1 MPRPL
6 QPVVHHEGEEAGASG
21 HTSLSPGV
29 LSLRRLPVPV
39 QAPLL
44 TGADPTSFTAVD
56 LAVLTNADAV
66 SINQDPL
73 GIQASV

>member
-1 MPRPL
+1 M
-6 QPVVHHEGEEAGASG
+6 
-21 HTSLSPGV
+21 
-29 LSLRRLPVPV
+29 PV

-44 TGADPTSFTAVD
+44 TGADPTAFTATD

-73 GIQASV
+73 GIQASIII